1 MEGGWIAAAQTQW
14 VLAEGVLEPG
24 KDLMVL
30 QVLESGF
37 DIGFPVFDIF
47 G

>member
-1 MEGGWIAAAQTQW
+1 MEGSWIAAALTQW
-14 VLAEGVLEPG
+14 VLAEGMLEPG
-24 KDLMVL
+24 KDLVVL

-37 DIGFPVFDIF
+37 DIGFPVVNIF